1 MVLKEE
7 DTSGKVNLGGI
18 SQARWLFNHH
28 TATHSTL
35 GKHPTD
41 TDPHSDE
48 MPGVDAGCPGH
59 TENRKQEE
67 EGDDAQGHAAPD
79 RVLSG
84 VSGAQLSPRARLLEA
99 HRPPELAQSGPRS
112 GRFGTAPCA
121 QPPGR
126 QL

>member
-1 MVLKEE
+1 MGIIKAFPVK
-7 DTSGKVNLGGI
+7 TSHRDV
-18 SQARWLFNHH
+18 
-28 TATHSTL
+28 T
-35 GKHPTD
+35 
-41 TDPHSDE
+41 
-48 MPGVDAGCPGH
+48 
-59 TENRKQEE
+59 
-67 EGDDAQGHAAPD
+67 DDAQGHAAPD